1 MRKILL
7 AVLIVIMLGGNSFAG
22 SWSIRCTNN
31 SCVAEQGALKVY
43 WMSNSFSD
51 TYSGKLTGVEGI
63 PIAIDDYQA
72 VEKKIESVI
81 EKSITRKKG
90 SDAGVKA
97 DTPEGV
103 GGPTAGTTGTK
114 ENLFTKKKSMAQSK
128 TMGKKVNVDYT
139 LAFIEWLGDARYG
152 GERSIRKYW
161 RAAEDALDAYKSGNI
176 ESLIER
182 FFIARNA
189 GDIDNVA
196 VNTKFTD
203 ENKDLVLTKYI
214 GLTKYP
220 GIADAQQRYALAS
233 SFVYD
238 LSVNSYMADQAA
250 KITEEFK
257 NDLKSL
263 EIVVKPNQTALKLYK
278 TDKELAF
285 AKWLADNNKFI
296 ESINKMRHEDKYLVA
311 IRAIERVKNKEMTD
325 TEGFFTQRR
334 EEFEAAIK
342 NKDQSVQIVTIK
354 GSPIP
359 VIPIA
364 VVVGSGLLAGVVIFA
379 RRRKKNNQEG
389 VKDEA

>member
-1 MRKILL
+1 MRKVLL
-7 AVLIVIMLGGNSFAG
+7 AVLVVMMLGGNSFAG
-22 SWSIRCTNN
+22 SWSIHCTND

-43 WMSNSFSD
+43 WMSYGD
-51 TYSGKLTGVEGI
+51 IYSGKLTGVEGI

-90 SDAGVKA
+90 SDIGVKA

-152 GERSIRKYW
+152 HERSIRKYW

-182 FFIARNA
+182 FFVARNA
-189 GDIDNVA
+189 GEIDNVA
-196 VNTKFTD
+196 VNTKLSED
-203 ENKDLVLTKYI
+203 NKDLVLTKYV
-214 GLTKYP
+214 GLTQFP
-220 GIADAQQRYALAS
+220 GAQDVKLRYALAS
-233 SFVYD
+233 SFVYN
-238 LSVNSYMADQAA
+238 LSTDSYMAEAA

-257 NDLKSL
+257 KDLKAL
-263 EIVVKPNQTALKLYK
+263 EILAAPGQTAGKLYK
-278 TDKELAF
+278 KDKDLAF
-285 AKWLADNNKFI
+285 IKWLGDTKIYTYITEPKDRYIVALEFNRRTDEENKT
-296 ESINKMRHEDKYLVA
+296 A
-311 IRAIERVKNKEMTD
+311 IAELK
-325 TEGFFTQRR
+325 Q
-334 EEFEAAIK
+334 EFEAAIK
-342 NKDQSVQIVTIK
+342 NKDQSVHIVTIK

-359 VIPIA
+359 LIPIA
-364 VVVGSGLLAGVVIFA
+364 VMAGFGLLVGVVIFIK
-379 RRRKKNNQEG
+379 RRKKNNQQGGE
-389 VKDEA
+389 